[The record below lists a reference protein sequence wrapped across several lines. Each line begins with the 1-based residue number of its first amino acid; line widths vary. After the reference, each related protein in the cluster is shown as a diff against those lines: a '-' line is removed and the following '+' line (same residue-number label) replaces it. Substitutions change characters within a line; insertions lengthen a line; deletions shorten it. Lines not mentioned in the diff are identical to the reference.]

1 MAATNKQEI
10 VDVLIVGGGP
20 TGLSCGIEARAAGLS
35 YHILEKGALTDSIR
49 CFPRSMTFFSTPEL
63 LELGDLPFAC
73 VETRPNRNEV
83 LVYYRRVVDYFNLNI
98 SLRCKVLGIRRVG
111 DLFEVESSNGIFT
124 ARNVVLATGYFDNT
138 NMLGVAGE
146 DQAHVRAYYEEPYEY
161 TRARVCVIGGRN
173 SAVETAL
180 ELFRNGADVTL
191 VHRGADL
198 GSSVKYWIMPDIR
211 NRIAKGEIKALFNTV
226 VQEIGAKTITLRNSV
241 DGSVGTIAAD
251 YVIKHIGYRPDE
263 QLLRSSGVALDDETL
278 VPTYNPDNFETN
290 VPGLYVA
297 GSVVCGCETWNI
309 FIENGRKH
317 ARPIIERIAAGS
329 R

>member
-1 MAATNKQEI
+1 MAATNTQEI

-20 TGLSCGIEARAAGLS
+20 TGLSCGIEARAANLS
-35 YHILEKGALTDSIR
+35 YIILEKGALTDSIR
-49 CFPRSMTFFSTPEL
+49 RFPRSMTFFSTPEL
-63 LELGDLPFAC
+63 LELGDLPFTC
-73 VETRPNRNEV
+73 VETRPNRSEV
-83 LVYYRRVVDYFNLNI
+83 LVYYRRVADYFDLNI
-98 SLRCKVLGIRRVG
+98 SLRSQVRRIRRK
-111 DLFEVESSNGIFT
+111 DEYFIVESSTGT
-124 ARNVVLATGYFDNT
+124 HAARNVVLATGYFDNT
-138 NMLGVAGE
+138 NMLGVPGE
-146 DQAHVRAYYEEPYEY
+146 DRAHVRAYYDEPYEY
-161 TRARVCVIGGRN
+161 SRAKVCIIGGRN

-211 NRIAKGEIKALFNTV
+211 NRISKGEIRALFNTV
-226 VQEIGAKTITLRNSV
+226 VQEIGEKTITLHNTA
-241 DGSVGTIAAD
+241 DGSVSAIDAD

-263 QLLRSSGVALDDETL
+263 QLLRASGVELADRTL
-278 VPTYNPDNFETN
+278 VPTYNSDNFETN

-317 ARPIIERIAAGS
+317 ARPIIKRIAAGP